1 MWSLLVW
8 CGSPCPTTTT
18 LGKTTPDQVMLSQD
32 VAANVCTKSSS
43 FSVES
48 TAPSVLKTRGAQ
60 QDPARIAWLLQAAN
74 SRQCPPTVSSV
85 MTALLTA
92 SLPSGWVSRRLHT
105 LKVSAREL
113 DPADVRSC
121 GSAKVTF
128 VLLACDAGLVL
139 IEI

>member
-43 FSVES
+43 FSVAS

-60 QDPARIAWLLQAAN
+60 Q
-74 SRQCPPTVSSV
+74 T
-85 MTALLTA
+85 TASPINLLTNCD
-92 SLPSGWVSRRLHT
+92 SELTGTRLQRPMLT
-105 LKVSAREL
+105 DWSS
-113 DPADVRSC
+113 P
-121 GSAKVTF
+121 
-128 VLLACDAGLVL
+128 LA
-139 IEI
+139 ISS